1 MIQWLPS
8 RDWMLRHPLLALVGA
23 LAMLYVTAY
32 DQLVLP
38 GMKSTVGADG
48 TWVKETVPF
57 YLYLGES
64 GGQRLFAPLN
74 ALDRRVRPKLWD
86 PKTSFEQGKKLMHRR
101 SSSLFAW

>member
-1 MIQWLPS
+1 MIQWIPS

-23 LAMLYVTAY
+23 LAMLYVMAY

-38 GMKSTVGADG
+38 GLRTTAVVGAG
-48 TWVKETVPF
+48 QRKETVPS

-64 GGQRLFAPLN
+64 GERFFAPIH

-86 PKTSFEQGKKLMHRR
+86 PKTSFEEGKKLLNRR
-101 SSSLFAW
+101 SNSLFTW